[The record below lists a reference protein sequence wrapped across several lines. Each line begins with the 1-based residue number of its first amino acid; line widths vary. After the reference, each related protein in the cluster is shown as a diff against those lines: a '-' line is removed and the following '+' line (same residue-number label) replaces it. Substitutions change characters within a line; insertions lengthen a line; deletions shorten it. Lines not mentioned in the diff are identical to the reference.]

1 VYNIVIMSNSTVL
14 NTKIDK
20 NLKADLQAFAKSL
33 GLPVSTVATKAFEK
47 ILAENKIVFQPKD
60 SSSDSEHQQVSPEI
74 AAELLS
80 AFNEKNISKNYSPE
94 FSNADQAMAWLNDN
108 ED

>member
-1 VYNIVIMSNSTVL
+1 MSNVTVL

-20 NLKADLQAFAKSL
+20 DLKDELQAFAKSL

-47 ILAENKIVFQPKD
+47 ILAENKIVFKPKD
-60 SSSDSEHQQVSPEI
+60 NPDRAEEELNPAV

-80 AFNEKNISKNYSPE
+80 TLNETENKKNYSPAFNNTE
-94 FSNADQAMAWLNDN
+94 DALAWLNSN